1 VPLLT
6 AGSTW
11 KYWDSGASP
20 GAGWEQAT
28 FDDTAW
34 ASGAGPLGYGDTH
47 IVTTVSYGA
56 DYYTKYVT
64 TWFRGTFDVAD
75 TELASVTLGLLRDDG
90 AVVYLNGVEVARDNL
105 PDGALTDAT
114 FASAS
119 AASETG
125 YGEFD
130 IDVTALVAGTNTLA
144 VEVHQA
150 TIDSSDLG
158 FDVTVTGSRLV
169 VK

>member
-1 VPLLT
+1 M
-6 AGSTW
+6 
-11 KYWDSGASP
+11 
-20 GAGWEQAT
+20 
-28 FDDTAW
+28 
-34 ASGAGPLGYGDTH
+34 
-47 IVTTVSYGA
+47 
-56 DYYTKYVT
+56 
-64 TWFRGTFDVAD
+64 
-75 TELASVTLGLLRDDG
+75 
-90 AVVYLNGVEVARDNL
+90 VYLNGVEVARDNL

-119 AASETG
+119 AASETA

-144 VEVHQA
+144 VELHQA